1 MKPFTLLETRTGA
14 ELGRFRTLQRAV
26 EAMRRHGRQSGP
38 GLYRIDHDGHQIGSD
53 VVQVVADHIE
63 AMEAQPTTWELRNYW
78 FGQRL
83 GTYATRDAAEDA
95 WRELC
100 DLNPANRINCGVEG
114 VR

>member
-1 MKPFTLLETRTGA
+1 MKQFTLLETQTGA

-38 GLYRIDHDGHQIGSD
+38 GLYRIDHDGAQ
-53 VVQVVADHIE
+53 VPTEAVQVVADHLE
-63 AMEAQPTTWELRNYW
+63 AMETQPTRWELRNYW

-83 GTYATRDAAEDA
+83 GTYATREAAEAA

-100 DLNPANRINCGVEG
+100 DLNPANRVNCGVEG